1 MGVSATLAIADPGV
15 SGKDDA
21 MTTHANLA
29 ARLLREAATM
39 FRAMSGPDQELA
51 KRLQDFAT
59 LYEQVA
65 ELVEAEPLG
74 ELQPAAGAA
83 G

>member
-1 MGVSATLAIADPGV
+1 
-15 SGKDDA
+15 
-21 MTTHANLA
+21 MTTHADLA

-39 FRAMSGPDQELA
+39 FRAMGGPDKQLSQ
-51 KRLQDFAT
+51 RLDEFAT

-65 ELVEAEPLG
+65 DLVEAEPLAV
-74 ELQPAAGAA
+74 LQPATGAA